1 MRDTEFVGQ
10 LLRVET
16 PWKVV
21 ESQLD
26 LKRQR
31 VDVRLEWEGPGR
43 CPECGREC
51 PMHDHRERTWR
62 DLDLCADQ
70 LYLHAV
76 VPRIDCPE
84 HGVKTV
90 VVPWA
95 TGRTEFTERFERLA
109 IALLLEMSVA
119 GVARRLAISW
129 DQVDAIMDRAVKRGL
144 ERRQARIVAHLGIDE
159 KAVKERHRYFT
170 IVSDLDRGEVLWIGR
185 GRKRESLDP
194 FWATLSRDQLAGI
207 EGIAIDMWQ
216 PYIDSV
222 LAHVPGAAQKIVFD
236 HFHITSY
243 LTKAVDLTRR
253 VLMRDASIDREGLK
267 GSKYAWLRNVAGM
280 DRAQRAELR
289 DLRSRYKT
297 LGRAWAIKEHFAHF
311 WGYQRESI
319 ARKFFASWYHWATH
333 SRIPAVI
340 EVARTIKRHFENI
353 ITYLKIPITNAGA
366 EGLNSKIQM
375 IKYRARG
382 YRNEG
387 SFERA
392 ILFHCGGLDLYPTHS
407 KS

>member
-1 MRDTEFVGQ
+1 MRDTEFLGQ
-10 LLRVET
+10 LLRVED

-31 VDVRLEWEGPGR
+31 VDARLEWEGPGR

-62 DLDLCADQ
+62 DLDLCGDQ
-70 LYLHAV
+70 LFLHAL

-109 IALLLEMSVA
+109 IALLLEVSVA

-129 DQVDAIMDRAVKRGL
+129 DQVDAIMDRAVKRGR
-144 ERRQARIVAHLGIDE
+144 ERRQPRIVAHLGIDE
-159 KAVKERHRYFT
+159 KAVKKRHRYFT

-194 FWATLSRDQLAGI
+194 FWAGLSREQLEGI
-207 EGIAIDMWQ
+207 EGVAIDMWQ
-216 PYIDSV
+216 PYIDSI

-236 HFHITSY
+236 RFHITSY

-253 VLMRDASIDREGLK
+253 AMMRDASIDREGLK
-267 GSKYAWLRNVAGM
+267 GSKYVWLRNVARM

-289 DLRSRYKT
+289 DLRCDYKR
-297 LGRAWAIKEHFAHF
+297 LGRAWAIKEHFAHL
-311 WGYQRESI
+311 WDYRRESI
-319 ARKFFASWYHWATH
+319 ARKFFAGWYHWATH
-333 SRIPAVI
+333 SQIPAVI

-353 ITYLKIPITNAGA
+353 ITYLKIRITNAGA
-366 EGLNSKIQM
+366 ESLNSKIQM

-387 SFERA
+387 HFERA

>member
-1 MRDTEFVGQ
+1 MRDTEFLGQ
-10 LLRVET
+10 LLRVED

-31 VDVRLEWEGPGR
+31 VDARLEWVGPGR
-43 CPECGREC
+43 CPDCGREC

-62 DLDLCADQ
+62 DLDLCGDQ
-70 LYLHAV
+70 LFLHAL
-76 VPRIDCPE
+76 VPRVDCPE

-90 VVPWA
+90 PVPWA

-129 DQVDAIMDRAVKRGL
+129 DQVDAIMDRAVKRGR
-144 ERRQARIVAHLGIDE
+144 ERRQPRIVAHLGIDE
-159 KAVKERHRYFT
+159 KSVKKRHRYFT

-194 FWATLSRDQLAGI
+194 FWASLSAEQLKGI
-207 EGIAIDMWQ
+207 EGIAMDMWQ
-216 PYIDSV
+216 PYFESAT
-222 LAHVPGAAQKIVFD
+222 AHVPGAERKIVFD
-236 HFHITSY
+236 RFHITSY

-253 VLMRDASIDREGLK
+253 ALMRDASIDRENLK
-267 GSKYAWLRNVAGM
+267 GSKYAWLRNVSAM
-280 DRAQRAELR
+280 SRAER
-289 DLRSRYKT
+289 TEFSDLRSQYRR
-297 LGRAWAIKEHFAHF
+297 LGRAWAIKEAFVHF
-311 WGYQRESI
+311 WSYRREAI
-319 ARKFFASWYHWATH
+319 ARKFFAGWYRWATH

-340 EVARTIKRHFENI
+340 DVARTIKRHFENI
-353 ITYLKIPITNAGA
+353 ITYLKVRITNAGA

-382 YRNEG
+382 YGNEAN
-387 SFERA
+387 FERA
-392 ILFHCGGLDLYPTHS
+392 IFFHCGGLDLYPTHS